1 MQVGLK
7 NIGYQN
13 AHMTGHV
20 LELDPGSL
28 GIKKNRCRDM
38 LVCLVTGWFIW
49 FLTLREYDI
58 TRSLHKQ
65 GGCLDVH
72 PGICSINTQPLRVTV
87 KR

>member
-28 GIKKNRCRDM
+28 GIKKKTD
-38 LVCLVTGWFIW
+38 VVTCWFVW
-49 FLTLREYDI
+49 FLAGLF
-58 TRSLHKQ
+58 
-65 GGCLDVH
+65 GF
-72 PGICSINTQPLRVTV
+72 
-87 KR
+87 